1 MNVAAGPKLAAAVT
15 NAGQLIYLYSVLS
28 VLSYNRWYWGHWRCS
43 PKSQIPSRFNQRTQE
58 PSRGQE
64 RTVWR
69 RSLDPASW
77 R

>member
-15 NAGQLIYLYSVLS
+15 NAGQLIYAFDVLS
-28 VLSYNRWYWGHWRCS
+28 LSYNRWYWSHWRRS
-43 PKSQIPSRFNQRTQE
+43 PESQIPSRFNCRTQE
-58 PSRGQE
+58 SSRGQE

>member
-15 NAGQLIYLYSVLS
+15 NAGQLINLFPVFSVLC
-28 VLSYNRWYWGHWRCS
+28 YNRWYWGHWRRS
-43 PKSQIPSRFNQRTQE
+43 PESQIPSKFNQRTQE
-58 PSRGQE
+58 SFRGQE